1 MLHRSRI
8 ACLRI
13 PKFQIVAHQKDEPGL
28 KGKPLVI
35 VKGSASRSQVLICS
49 KEASKQRVYPGM
61 KLSEARAVCA
71 DLVWREYDELLYRAL
86 QKDLLH
92 KLVAV
97 SPKVSATEP
106 GVFLLDASGMLHL
119 GGEEK
124 FCRRVQKLVST
135 VGFPDVHTGV
145 ADSAFAAL
153 VASKFKKQNHF
164 IVPIGQGSQFLA
176 GLSVSHLP
184 REFTLT
190 DTLLSLGI
198 KTMGQLLNMPVNEV
212 IDRFGDE
219 GLRAYELA
227 GGNDNR
233 FPESVLPE
241 QEFHSAIELGF
252 PVESLQQTQFILKS
266 MLTRLCEELKEHS
279 FHCHSLSVS
288 FYNDDEQ
295 FDDRTIKLIRP
306 SNSPVFLLELIKL
319 SLESRQLSREFT
331 GVKIGVDRF
340 SAEDWKQ
347 NKIGVKKSSAAI
359 SRDVAAAA
367 TQQRLS
373 PAAERI
379 TAEATAAV
387 AVEATVTQLRLSP
400 VAERIAAE
408 SAVTQP
414 RLFPAM
420 EQIADGEAVTAPRLF
435 SAAAAD
441 STVTQSRV
449 FSDERIEAESQ
460 SSDIDAHRNRETA
473 LVPHP
478 IMTFNREAIYSDSL
492 SLSKSTDSVP
502 VHEAPAAESTSVL
515 RSSEAPGARASSP
528 LQEKAAIAD
537 AAITTDPAI
546 PESGKAKKAP
556 AKRKPSTKRAS
567 KKSASAA
574 QLEITS
580 VAIENGTS
588 ISTDF
593 AAGSSNRPAG
603 SLVHLSTYDRS
614 VLDKTA
620 ARKRPSTVKSSVEDP
635 APPQIVVAD
644 DASDEHFV
652 IDGDNMDQSEPLA
665 LLLQRFVSRL
675 GPNSLV
681 RSVPNDQHLPD
692 SAGSWLPVGEDIPEG
707 TVLPLDISCGEG
719 TAPFACGLVL
729 RKSPSPEPVLVEYKG
744 HLPQAVTYRGR
755 WYRIRELTEPE
766 KLSGLWWENPVC
778 KSYYVALIEAQD
790 RPYSRRSSQ
799 HGGGGALLSAQE
811 CEGLLVLLVRDHS
824 NKSWQIEGF
833 FD

>member
-1 MLHRSRI
+1 M
-8 ACLRI
+8 
-13 PKFQIVAHQKDEPGL
+13 
-28 KGKPLVI
+28 
-35 VKGSASRSQVLICS
+35 KGSAGRSQVLICS
-49 KEASKQRVYPGM
+49 KEASKERVYPGM

-86 QKDLLH
+86 QKDLLQ
-92 KLVAV
+92 KLVSV

-124 FCRRVQKLVST
+124 FCRRVQKLVSI

-164 IVPIGQGSQFLA
+164 IVPIGQGTQFLA

-198 KTMGQLLNMPVNEV
+198 KTMGQLVNMPVNEV

-227 GGNDNR
+227 RGNDNR

-241 QEFHSAIELGF
+241 QEFHRAIELGF

-279 FHCHSLSVS
+279 LHCHALSVS

-347 NKIGVKKSSAAI
+347 NKIGIKKSSAAV
-359 SRDVAAAA
+359 SRDLPEAAVAQTRLFPAEKVVAEAAVIPLRHLPAVEQIAAEAAAA
-367 TQQRLS
+367 V
-373 PAAERI
+373 A
-379 TAEATAAV
+379 AEATG
-387 AVEATVTQLRLSP
+387 TQPRLSS
-400 VAERIAAE
+400 AERIAAE
-408 SAVTQP
+408 TSVSPSRRFPSVERMAGEVAVTQP
-414 RLFPAM
+414 
-420 EQIADGEAVTAPRLF
+420 
-435 SAAAAD
+435 
-441 STVTQSRV
+441 RV
-449 FSDERIEAESQ
+449 FSDERIAAESQ
-460 SSDIDAHRNRETA
+460 ISDIDAPRNREIA

-478 IMTFNREAIYSDSL
+478 IMTFNREAIYSDL
-492 SLSKSTDSVP
+492 
-502 VHEAPAAESTSVL
+502 APAAESTDVM
-515 RSSEAPGARASSP
+515 RSSEALGAESVDMVAVGEAPESKSTDVVQSSEALGARASRP
-528 LQEKAAIAD
+528 LREEVAVTDTAVTA
-537 AAITTDPAI
+537 DPAI
-546 PESGKAKKAP
+546 LESGKAKRAS
-556 AKRKPSTKRAS
+556 AKRKPSTKRTS

-580 VAIENGTS
+580 VAIENVTS
-588 ISTDF
+588 ISCDS
-593 AAGSSNRPAG
+593 AAGPSNRPAG

-614 VLDKTA
+614 VLDKMTA
-620 ARKRPSTVKSSVEDP
+620 QRRPAAVKPSVEDQPPP
-635 APPQIVVAD
+635 AIVVSA

-652 IDGDNMDQSEPLA
+652 IDGDNMDQSESLA
-665 LLLQRFVSRL
+665 LLLQRFASRL

-707 TVLPLDISCGEG
+707 AVLPLDINFGEG

-790 RPYSRRSSQ
+790 RPYSRRSAQ
-799 HGGGGALLSAQE
+799 HGSGVALLSAQE